1 MRRLVVAVTILVV
14 TMAAPPGAASFPT
27 TQNGDCTISLADPTN
42 PSWSDDCTEPPD
54 LEDIGNA
61 TRSQRLIVSASPVA
75 DALQDETDLCSTD
88 VPCDELL
95 GANVSAVV
103 DAEETDSPLEV
114 SASFVV
120 AGEEAEAS
128 VDGDGCEVSTPVSD
142 LVQDPCETVDLS

>member
-14 TMAAPPGAASFPT
+14 TMAAPPSAASFPA
-27 TQNGDCTISLADPTN
+27 TQNGDCTISLADPTD

-75 DALQDETDLCSTD
+75 DALRDETDVCSMD
-88 VPCDELL
+88 VPCENLL
-95 GANVSAVV
+95 GADVSAVV
-103 DAEETDSPLEV
+103 DTEETDSPLEV

-120 AGEEAEAS
+120 AGEEVEAS
-128 VDGDGCEVSTPVSD
+128 ADGDGCEISTPWTE
-142 LVQDPCETVDLS
+142 LVQDLCETVDTS